1 MTAPPENIAD
11 RPAAS
16 ADLLE
21 PPEKFADPPAP
32 GDAALGPGAGGPS
45 HDLLSELLRSV
56 RLSGERIVAYA
67 PPRAFSVGFASTG
80 CLHIIEEGEPELR
93 IDGDPHVRHVSRGDF
108 VLLPRN
114 KGAQRLVGK
123 RICGGIGERSPI
135 VSHRRAEFR
144 LGDTD

>member
-80 CLHIIEEGEPELR
+80 ACTSSKKANP
-93 IDGDPHVRHVSRGDF
+93 S
-108 VLLPRN
+108 
-114 KGAQRLVGK
+114 
-123 RICGGIGERSPI
+123 CGLTGTRTSG
-135 VSHRRAEFR
+135 
-144 LGDTD
+144 T